1 MRGSDL
7 LLVFWALRL
16 PGSADRLAGLAR
28 QYPAAR
34 NTLLRQMEPLNAP
47 EEARASLAA
56 MVPKGAATVSITKG
70 SVVAGGH
77 AILRDIELMIAPGEH
92 VAIVGRSG
100 AGKSSLLGLL
110 LGWHQLAAGELRVDG
125 TELAGDT
132 LVALRQ
138 RTAWVDPQVQIW
150 NRSLLDNL
158 IYATDDESLVKAR
171 LLVEASGL
179 LDITSRLPQGLQ
191 TPLGEGGGLLSGGE
205 AQRVRLGRAMMT
217 AAPRLVLLDEPFR
230 GLDRGQRHA
239 MLASARAWWSKTT
252 LLCVTHDIE
261 ETLNFDR
268 VLVIEDGLIVE
279 DGNPAQLITGATR
292 YRALREAE
300 AAVHRDMWQATPWRR
315 INIAAGSVTEL
326 TVA

>member
-1 MRGSDL
+1 
-7 LLVFWALRL
+7 
-16 PGSADRLAGLAR
+16 
-28 QYPAAR
+28 
-34 NTLLRQMEPLNAP
+34 MEPLHAP
-47 EEARASLAA
+47 EEARGATAA
-56 MVPKGAATVSITKG
+56 VAPDGAATVSIAKG

-77 AILRDIELMIAPGEH
+77 AILRDIELTIAPGEH

-110 LGWHQLAAGELRVDG
+110 LGWHQLAEGELRVDG
-125 TELAGDT
+125 AELAGEA
-132 LVALRQ
+132 LAALRQ

-150 NRSLLDNL
+150 NRTLLDNL
-158 IYATDDESLVKAR
+158 LYATDDEGLGKAR

-179 LDITSRLPQGLQ
+179 MEVASRLPQGLQ

-217 AAPRLVLLDEPFR
+217 EAPRLVLLDEPFR

-239 MLASARAWWSKTT
+239 MLTSARAWWRKTT

-268 VLVIEDGLIVE
+268 VLVIEDGCIVE
-279 DGNPAQLITGATR
+279 DGNPAQLIAGATR

-300 AAVHRDMWQATPWRR
+300 AAVHRDMWQATAWRR
-315 INIAAGSVTEL
+315 IVVAAGSVTEL
-326 TVA
+326 AGA